1 MLFGREFQMRGPTD
15 RKPRE
20 PSVVLRRGSIRRS
33 AEEDQSGPVGVYAQR
48 RDDMEVGEV
57 PCKER

>member
-33 AEEDQSGPVGVYAQR
+33 AEDDRSGRVGVY
-48 RDDMEVGEV
+48 G
-57 PCKER
+57 

>member
-1 MLFGREFQMRGPTD
+1 MSFQFRSESSVRWSKFYAVWEGVSDARPTD

-33 AEEDQSGPVGVYAQR
+33 AEEDGSGRVGVYA
-48 RDDMEVGEV
+48 
-57 PCKER
+57 

>member
-1 MLFGREFQMRGPTD
+1 MLFGRDFQMRGPTD

-33 AEEDQSGPVGVYAQR
+33 VEEDQSGRVGCTL
-48 RDDMEVGEV
+48 EGEMIGRWDRGRGSV
-57 PCKER
+57 